1 MLRDHE
7 KVPSVLEKVTE
18 LHEEVVELSAKSFL
32 RGGRGPR
39 RRSSPS
45 GGLWCLGSWGPC
57 GSYSDPQGCFQCPLQ
72 GSRDP

>member
-45 GGLWCLGSWGPC
+45 GGLRCLGS
-57 GSYSDPQGCFQCPLQ
+57 
-72 GSRDP
+72 